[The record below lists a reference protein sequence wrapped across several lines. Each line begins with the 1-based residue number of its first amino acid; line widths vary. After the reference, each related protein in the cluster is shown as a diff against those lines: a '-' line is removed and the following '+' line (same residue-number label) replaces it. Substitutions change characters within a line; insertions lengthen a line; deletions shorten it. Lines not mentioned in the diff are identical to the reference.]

1 MGPALRAVLDEDLAL
16 WIDSS
21 STKVFLPTTWWHS
34 PHEAAVEVVGKGS
47 ADMTL
52 DLREAVVLESLLSM
66 LQLLELDEGEV
77 EVLKEWPIDKNMFN
91 ESLHEINFL

>member
-34 PHEAAVEVVGKGS
+34 PHEAAVEVVRKCS
-47 ADMTL
+47 ADMAL

-77 EVLKEWPIDKNMFN
+77 EVLEEGPKGKNMFDK
-91 ESLHEINFL
+91 SMHEINFL